1 MKKTGPIR
9 RDDVSPQA
17 LYMRN
22 RMKTLIALCLMLVTS
37 APAQPAPNAAI
48 LLRLHMV
55 WDREALNYFNAL
67 VSNGCIIPTTAF
79 KVAINN
85 YITAEKTAKNWGYQD
100 FSYILA
106 TADSC
111 TASINLSQP
120 NLYQVT
126 WVGSCTYSVA
136 NGLNGDNATCFGDTN
151 IAQSS
156 LTRAGQNNSHVFGCS
171 GSTSLIFGGVA
182 ATGTFKIDASTNK
195 TTRISSATQVTDTSG
210 GGAGCHFGDRASSS
224 TVVTTGKNGIVQSN
238 AVANNSTAPGA
249 THVGICVNN
258 GGFCASTSKT
268 FFVEVGQ
275 TIPNELAHY
284 TNVRNMLVSLGAQ
297 GI

>member
-1 MKKTGPIR
+1 MNSRVILAFVFAFCV
-9 RDDVSPQA
+9 VSPAQA
-17 LYMRN
+17 ASNGAMR
-22 RMKTLIALCLMLVTS
+22 
-37 APAQPAPNAAI
+37 
-48 LLRLHMV
+48 LRFHMA

-67 VSNGCIIPTTAF
+67 ASNGCITPTTAF

-120 NLYQVT
+120 NLYKIT
-126 WVGSCTYSVA
+126 WAGACTYSVA
-136 NGLNGDNATCFGDTN
+136 NGLNGDSTTCFGDTN
-151 IAQSS
+151 VAQSL
-156 LTRAGQNNSHVFGCS
+156 LTRATQNNSHVFGCTGAS
-171 GSTSLIFGGVA
+171 SLIFGGVS

-195 TTRISSATQVTDTSG
+195 TTRISSATQVTDTAG

-224 TVVTTGKNGIVQSN
+224 TVVTTGKNGVVQSN

-258 GGFCASTSKT
+258 GGFCSSTSKT

-284 TNVRNMLVSLGAQ
+284 TNVRIMLVSLGAQ